1 MHVKSFI
8 VLTLAA
14 CAMFSGCGDKK
25 GPVERPP
32 IEVTTLTATPTDTIR
47 WVDTYGQ
54 TEGAEE
60 VEVRAQVSGV
70 LRKLNFKEGESVK
83 AGQTLFE
90 IEKEPY
96 EAQLRQA
103 HAQTLQAQA
112 ELVKARRDAKRASE
126 LIKVNAVS
134 RQEYDDAQS
143 ALSIA
148 QSALALAQAQEQNAK
163 IDLSHAMVPAPV
175 DGIAGK
181 SEVNVGSLI
190 TEGSTLLTSITQPDT
205 LRVAFAVSDKSIM
218 GAQLKKDNLVRVF
231 LPDSKEFLPAKLD
244 YISRQVDADRGT
256 LRLRAVLPPN
266 DKFLPGQYVEVRLM
280 IGEYKD
286 VFLVPQGI
294 VRQKSDGTYS
304 VYVIEEGVAREK
316 GVLLGNWEG
325 TDWIVTKG
333 LKPGDK
339 VITNQIL
346 RLRDGIRVTEKT
358 AQAPQKRSNARC
370 FRNFVFADR
379 FLPP

>member
-1 MHVKSFI
+1 M
-8 VLTLAA
+8 L
-14 CAMFSGCGDKK
+14 SGCGDKK

-54 TEGAEE
+54 TEGAKE

-103 HAQTLQAQA
+103 HAQTL
-112 ELVKARRDAKRASE
+112 AKRASE

-346 RLRDGIRVTEKT
+346 RLRDGIRVTDKT
-358 AQAPQKRSNARC
+358 AQAPVAEAAGETKTE
-370 FRNFVFADR
+370 
-379 FLPP
+379 

>member
-1 MHVKSFI
+1 MQLKTVFVISVI
-8 VLTLAA
+8 AAAVLA
-14 CAMFSGCGDKK
+14 GCGDKK
-25 GPVERPP
+25 ASVERAP
-32 IEVTTLTATPTDTIR
+32 IEVATMTATPTTAFR
-47 WVDTYGQ
+47 WVDTFGQ

-70 LRKLNFKEGESVK
+70 LRKLNFREGERVK

-90 IEKEPY
+90 IEKDPY

-103 HAQTLQAQA
+103 RAQTQQAKTQ
-112 ELVKARRDAKRASE
+112 LIKARRDAKRASE

-143 ALSIA
+143 ALA
-148 QSALALAQAQEQNAK
+148 VAKSALALAQAQEQNAE

-181 SEVNVGSLI
+181 SEVNIGSLI
-190 TEGSTLLTSITQPDT
+190 SAGTTLLTSITQPDT
-205 LRVAFAVSDKSIM
+205 LRVSFAIGDKSLA
-218 GAQLKKDNLVRVF
+218 GATLTKDNLVRVF

-244 YISRQVDADRGT
+244 FISQQVDANRGT
-256 LRLRAVLPPN
+256 LRLRAVLPPT
-266 DKFLPGQYVEVRLM
+266 DKFLPGQYVRVRLM
-280 IGEYKD
+280 MGEYQNAY
-286 VFLVPQGI
+286 LVPQGI

-304 VYVIEEGVAREK
+304 VYVMEEGVARER

-325 TDWIVTKG
+325 KDWIVTGG

-346 RLRDGIRVTEKT
+346 RLREGIKVKEKN
-358 AQAPQKRSNARC
+358 ASEPQNA
-370 FRNFVFADR
+370 ATGDTKQ
-379 FLPP
+379 

>member
-14 CAMFSGCGDKK
+14 CAMLSGCGDKK

-54 TEGAEE
+54 TEGAKE

-358 AQAPQKRSNARC
+358 EQAPEAAPAGESKTE
-370 FRNFVFADR
+370 
-379 FLPP
+379 

>member
-1 MHVKSFI
+1 MNLKYAFVISAMMT
-8 VLTLAA
+8 VALT
-14 CAMFSGCGDKK
+14 GCNNKK

-32 IEVTTLTATPTDTIR
+32 VEVSTLTAVPTTTFR
-47 WVDTYGQ
+47 WVDTFGQ

-70 LRKLNFKEGESVK
+70 LRKLNFKEGEFVK

-90 IEKEPY
+90 IEKDPY

-103 HAQTLQAQA
+103 RAQTQQAKT
-112 ELVKARRDAKRASE
+112 ELVKAQRDAKRASE

-143 ALSIA
+143 SLSVA
-148 QSALALAQAQEQNAK
+148 RSALALAQAQEQNAE

-181 SEVNVGSLI
+181 SEVNVGALI
-190 TEGSTLLTSITQPDT
+190 TSGTTLLTSITQPNA
-205 LRVAFAVSDKSIM
+205 LRVSFAIGDKALQGSK
-218 GAQLKKDNLVRVF
+218 LTKDNLVRVF

-244 YISRQVDADRGT
+244 YISQQVDADRGT
-256 LRLRAVLPPN
+256 LRLRAILPPT
-266 DKFLPGQYVEVRLM
+266 DKFLPGQYVQVRIM
-280 IGEYKD
+280 MGEYKD
-286 VFLVPQGI
+286 AYLVPQGI
-294 VRQKSDGTYS
+294 VRQKSDGTYA
-304 VYVIEEGVAREK
+304 VYVIEEGVARER
-316 GVLLGNWEG
+316 GVTLGNWEG
-325 TDWIVTKG
+325 KDWIVTGG

-346 RLRDGIRVTEKT
+346 RLREGIRVTEKT
-358 AQAPQKRSNARC
+358 ASPVAQPETSQ
-370 FRNFVFADR
+370 
-379 FLPP
+379 P

>member
-14 CAMFSGCGDKK
+14 CAMLSGCGDKK

-218 GAQLKKDNLVRVF
+218 GAQLKKDYLVRVSCRIPKNF
-231 LPDSKEFLPAKLD
+231 CLQSSITSA
-244 YISRQVDADRGT
+244 
-256 LRLRAVLPPN
+256 
-266 DKFLPGQYVEVRLM
+266 VRLTR
-280 IGEYKD
+280 I
-286 VFLVPQGI
+286 
-294 VRQKSDGTYS
+294 
-304 VYVIEEGVAREK
+304 A
-316 GVLLGNWEG
+316 
-325 TDWIVTKG
+325 
-333 LKPGDK
+333 
-339 VITNQIL
+339 
-346 RLRDGIRVTEKT
+346 
-358 AQAPQKRSNARC
+358 AH
-370 FRNFVFADR
+370 
-379 FLPP
+379 